1 MIHDNNDTFENITSD
16 LDDNITEFIVS
27 ILGDDAI
34 RLSTNVLFH
43 YLLQESK

>member
-27 ILGDDAI
+27 ILGDDEI
-34 RLSTNVLFH
+34 IIYNFLRN
-43 YLLQESK
+43 LLNITIYE